1 MHTYSY
7 IWPNLGSCSILARF
21 ATGFAHIAHD
31 LVTKMGV
38 HHVQPIAVF
47 FSFGGGWSNGEC
59 WQLILAV
66 PSLLVIH
73 NCWLSLAILSESGTL
88 PGVANHQEQSNCN
101 YSSVDIFPETW
112 LLVVTT
118 LQ

>member
-21 ATGFAHIAHD
+21 ATGFDHMAHD

-47 FSFGGGWSNGEC
+47 VFWGGSGRLRVNVGSSFWV
-59 WQLILAV
+59 V
-66 PSLLVIH
+66 PSLLVIKK
-73 NCWLSLAILSESGTL
+73 WLVEA
-88 PGVANHQEQSNCN
+88 SNP
-101 YSSVDIFPETW
+101 F
-112 LLVVTT
+112 
-118 LQ
+118 